1 METKDKTAVG
11 ICLSKRIYRSAR
23 EARRM
28 AAKNTRLRGI
38 VFTDYR
44 CPVCYWWH
52 LTSGGYVEEK
62 S

>member
-1 METKDKTAVG
+1 MKAKDVADIDT
-11 ICLSKRIYRSAR
+11 CLNKRIYRSAR
-23 EARRM
+23 EARRA

-38 VFTDYR
+38 EFKAYR

-52 LTSGGYVEEK
+52 LTSGGYIR

>member
-1 METKDKTAVG
+1 MCAKRETAVET
-11 ICLSKRIYRSAR
+11 CLSKHIYRSAR

-38 VFTDYR
+38 VFTAYR

-52 LTSGGYVEEK
+52 LTSGGYVK
-62 S
+62 